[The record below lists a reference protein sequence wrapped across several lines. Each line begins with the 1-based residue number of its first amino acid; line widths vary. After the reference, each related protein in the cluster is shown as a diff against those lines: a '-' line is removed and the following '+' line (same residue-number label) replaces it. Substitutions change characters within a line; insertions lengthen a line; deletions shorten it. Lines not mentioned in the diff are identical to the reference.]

1 MATNN
6 EIRQV
11 AIELQTNIET
21 IKTAVDA
28 LKTAV
33 DAIQAVTALWVVNDV
48 DASLPAELDV
58 QAQLNAYEALSVG
71 ISKPGN
77 VLTDSITSIKAA
89 V

>member
-1 MATNN
+1 MAEFN

-11 AIELQTNIET
+11 AIEIQKNTSD

-28 LKTAV
+28 LKANV
-33 DAIQAVTALWVVNDV
+33 DAIHAVVSLWTVNSD

-58 QAQLNAYEALSVG
+58 KAQVEAYEALSTS

-77 VLTDSITSIKAA
+77 VLTDSIGAVKAA